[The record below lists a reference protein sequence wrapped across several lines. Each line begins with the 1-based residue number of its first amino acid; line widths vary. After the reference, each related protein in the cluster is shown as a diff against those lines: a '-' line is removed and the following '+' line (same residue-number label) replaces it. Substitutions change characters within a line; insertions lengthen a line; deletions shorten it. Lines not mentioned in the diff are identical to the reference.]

1 MLYSIEEEKQG
12 LESSQKMAKSLSMMA
27 KRPGTPDF
35 IDGFEEDQNE
45 SETSDNDQE
54 QSQIRARME
63 AQI

>member
-12 LESSQKMAKSLSMMA
+12 LESSQKMAKSLSMME

-35 IDGFEEDQNE
+35 IEGEEEDQNV

-54 QSQIRARME
+54 QNQIRAHME